1 MKLVECVPN
10 FSEGVRKEVVDEI
23 AKSIAS
29 CGVEI
34 FDVEM
39 NPVHNRSVITF
50 VGSIDKVFEAAF
62 QGAKTAVKLI
72 DLNKHKGEHP
82 RMGACDVVPIVPM
95 NASTEDC
102 KELAERIGERIAK
115 ELEVPV
121 YFYEENARISERK
134 KLEKI
139 RKGGFEWLRENVEQ
153 RMPDIGEKMH
163 PTAGA
168 TVVGARKPLVAY
180 NVYLNRKDEQMG
192 KSIAKAIRESGGGLK
207 NVKAIGFVDG
217 ERTQI
222 SMNLVDFN
230 RTPIYRVFELLK
242 AEAERYGCDIEE
254 SEVVGLMPEKA
265 LIDSAIYYLR
275 VNSFKEEQLLENRLE
290 EIKLFEFSKIGDFLE
305 ALSSKDPTPGGG
317 TASAIVGAFS
327 CSLAEKVCG
336 LSKGELDVEAG
347 KLEKIRSEL
356 FALSQADTEAFN
368 EVMAAYKT
376 SRDHPE
382 RRKEAIQ
389 NGLKNATLVPLKTM
403 ERCKDAL
410 EIGKR
415 VLEKGNK
422 NAISDAKC
430 AMELAK
436 SAMKGASYNVD
447 INLESIKDE
456 DFKKDII
463 SRVEELM
470 RDVR

>member
-1 MKLVECVPN
+1 MKIVECVPN
-10 FSEGVRKEVVDEI
+10 FSEGVDKEVVDEI
-23 AKSIAS
+23 AKAIAN

-50 VGSIDKVFEAAF
+50 VGSIDKVFEGAF

-82 RMGACDVVPIVPM
+82 RMGACDVLPIVPV
-95 NASTEDC
+95 NASIEEC

-115 ELEVPV
+115 ELGVPI
-121 YFYEENARISERK
+121 YFYEENARIPERK

-153 RMPDIGEKMH
+153 RMPDIGEKIH
-163 PTAGA
+163 STAGA
-168 TVVGARKPLVAY
+168 TVVGARKSLVAY

-192 KSIAKAIRESGGGLK
+192 KSIAKAIRESGGGMK

-230 RTPIYRVFELLK
+230 RTPIYRVFELLR
-242 AEAERYGCDIEE
+242 AEAKRYGCDIEE
-254 SEVVGLMPEKA
+254 SEVIGLIPEKA

-275 VNSFKEEQLLENRLE
+275 INGFKKEQLLENKMDT
-290 EIKLFEFSKIGDFLE
+290 IKLFEFSKVGDFSESL
-305 ALSSKDPTPGGG
+305 ASKDPTPGGG
-317 TASAIVGAFS
+317 TAASIVGVLS
-327 CSLAEKVCG
+327 CALAEKVCV
-336 LSKGELDVEAG
+336 LSKGELDAEAD
-347 KLEKIRSEL
+347 KLGKIRNEL
-356 FALSQADTEAFN
+356 FALSQADADSFN
-368 EVMAAYKT
+368 DVMAAYKLPK
-376 SRDHPE
+376 DHPE
-382 RRKEAIQ
+382 IRRESIQ

-403 ERCKDAL
+403 EKCRDAL

-415 VLEKGNK
+415 VIEKGNK
-422 NAISDAKC
+422 NARSDAES
-430 AMELAK
+430 ALELIK
-436 SAMKGASYNVD
+436 SAMKCAEYNVN

-456 DFKKDII
+456 KFKKEVMDKVTDLKNR
-463 SRVEELM
+463 SA
-470 RDVR
+470 